1 MSATT
6 ARADVEKFLYR
17 EALLADEH
25 RYEEWLSLW
34 TSDAIYWV
42 PCDAENADPLR
53 QVSLIYDDRAKLGD
67 RVERLKSGTVLAQ
80 DPKPRMRRVIS
91 NIEIAEL
98 NATEVKVESNFV
110 LVEARGIHQNI
121 WCGRSIHTL
130 RQQDGELKIARK
142 KVLLVNSDREMPVLQ
157 FLI

>member
-1 MSATT
+1 MSATIT
-6 ARADVEKFLYR
+6 RADVEKFLFR
-17 EALLADEH
+17 EARLADEH

-42 PCDAENADPLR
+42 PCDAESADPLR
-53 QVSLIYDDRAKLGD
+53 QVSLIYDDRARLGD

-91 NIEIAEL
+91 NVEIAEL
-98 NATEVKVESNFV
+98 SATEVTVESNFV
-110 LVEARGIHQNI
+110 LVEARGIHQHI
-121 WCGRSIHTL
+121 WCGQSIHTL

-142 KVLLVNSDREMPVLQ
+142 KVLLVNSDREMPALQ
-157 FLI
+157 FLV